1 LPHLGIFI
9 VKAIKMALELT
20 FDYQDWKDT
29 KEMVNTLKT
38 FSNEKF
44 LRTLALTGKMDS
56 QELIN
61 SSTPII
67 KYEWGK
73 EQLKVLIYWV

>member
-1 LPHLGIFI
+1 LGIFI

-38 FSNEKF
+38 FSDEKF

-56 QELIN
+56 QELKN

>member
-1 LPHLGIFI
+1 
-9 VKAIKMALELT
+9 MALELT

-38 FSNEKF
+38 FSDEKF
-44 LRTLALTGKMDS
+44 LRTLVLTGKMDS

-67 KYEWGK
+67 KYDWGK

>member
-1 LPHLGIFI
+1 MGIFI
-9 VKAIKMALELT
+9 VKTITMALELT

-38 FSNEKF
+38 FSDEKF
-44 LRTLALTGKMDS
+44 LRTLALTGKIDS
-56 QELIN
+56 KELQN

-67 KYEWGK
+67 KYDWGT

>member
-1 LPHLGIFI
+1 M
-9 VKAIKMALELT
+9 AIELV

-29 KEMVNTLKT
+29 KDMVNTLKT
-38 FSNEKF
+38 FSDEKF
-44 LRTLALTGKMDS
+44 LRTLVLTGKMDS

-67 KYEWGK
+67 KYDWGT

>member
-1 LPHLGIFI
+1 M
-9 VKAIKMALELT
+9 AIELV

-29 KEMVNTLKT
+29 KDMVNTLKT
-38 FSNEKF
+38 FSDEKF

-61 SSTPII
+61 SSTPTI
-67 KYEWGK
+67 KYDWGK

>member
-1 LPHLGIFI
+1 M
-9 VKAIKMALELT
+9 AIELV

-29 KEMVNTLKT
+29 EDMVNTLKT
-38 FSNEKF
+38 FSDEKF

-67 KYEWGK
+67 KYDWGT
-73 EQLKVLIYWV
+73 EQLTVLIYWV

>member
-1 LPHLGIFI
+1 M
-9 VKAIKMALELT
+9 AIELV

-29 KEMVNTLKT
+29 KDMVNTLKT
-38 FSNEKF
+38 FSDEKF

-56 QELIN
+56 QELKK

-67 KYEWGK
+67 KYDWGK

>member
-1 LPHLGIFI
+1 
-9 VKAIKMALELT
+9 
-20 FDYQDWKDT
+20 
-29 KEMVNTLKT
+29 MVNTLKT
-38 FSNEKF
+38 FSDEKF

-56 QELIN
+56 QELKN

>member
-1 LPHLGIFI
+1 
-9 VKAIKMALELT
+9 MALELT

-29 KEMVNTLKT
+29 EEMVNTLKT
-38 FSNEKF
+38 FSDEKF
-44 LRTLALTGKMDS
+44 LRTLVLTGKIDS
-56 QELIN
+56 QELQN

-67 KYEWGK
+67 KYDWGK

>member
-1 LPHLGIFI
+1 
-9 VKAIKMALELT
+9 
-20 FDYQDWKDT
+20 
-29 KEMVNTLKT
+29 MVNTLKT
-38 FSNEKF
+38 FSDEKF

-67 KYEWGK
+67 KYDWGK

>member
-1 LPHLGIFI
+1 
-9 VKAIKMALELT
+9 MALKLI

-29 KEMVNTLKT
+29 EDMVNTLKT
-38 FSNEKF
+38 FSDEKF

-67 KYEWGK
+67 KYDWGT

>member
-1 LPHLGIFI
+1 MPHLGIFI

-38 FSNEKF
+38 FSDEKF

-56 QELIN
+56 QESIN

-67 KYEWGK
+67 KYDWGT

>member
-1 LPHLGIFI
+1 
-9 VKAIKMALELT
+9 MALELT

-38 FSNEKF
+38 FSDEKF

-67 KYEWGK
+67 KYDWGT